1 MRAITLILFIL
12 SLQLNSYSQPSAAT
26 VQKDVKDDLGA
37 NCISVKVSGGGSSS
51 TEYVNG
57 GYSTFYRVS
66 VSAILKTDMPGVTKI
81 AKGAAK
87 YSHAGGGKYTY
98 KQYAPGT
105 VEYNGLPAPDT
116 SKIRAFILS
125 MSDYG
130 LTEAT
135 FLDDVIGFSFLKTP
149 EPLWHTLL
157 SVSLPV
163 SLVFT
168 RRISDA
174 RLETVK
180 RPYLLRLYRN
190 SANEPWTNVAWTT
203 PDYRM
208 YNIKEETLVLRKLG
222 EYEMS
227 KTTYWVEKSKIK
239 EAEKIAAAR
248 PKVET
253 PTVNNMKDVFKWYH
267 ALLMEGDYTKVEAAI
282 IQLLHPDLID
292 SRTKLLDANAVLM
305 LDRMKKV
312 LTNDFSTYKKQ
323 YCTTPILFEVSDT
336 EISWWNKDKSQ
347 KSFITIKKE
356 NNRWYIYNVASY
368 LWTFYNEAQ
377 ANATMNAACN

>member
-1 MRAITLILFIL
+1 MRIITFIIFILF
-12 SLQLNSYSQPSAAT
+12 SQCKSYSQPSAAT
-26 VQKDVKDDLGA
+26 VQKDVKNDLGA
-37 NCISVKVSGGGSSS
+37 NCVSVKVGGGGSTA

-66 VSAILKTDMPGVTKI
+66 VSAIFKTDISGVTKI

-87 YSHAGGGKYTY
+87 YSQAGGGKYTY
-98 KQYAPGT
+98 NQYAPGT
-105 VEYNGLPAPDT
+105 VEYEGLSAPDT
-116 SKIRAFILS
+116 STIRALVLS

-130 LTEAT
+130 LTQAT
-135 FLDDVIGFSFLKTP
+135 FLDDVVSFSFLKSP

-157 SVSLPV
+157 SVSVPV
-163 SLVFT
+163 NLVFT
-168 RRISDA
+168 RRISNI
-174 RLETVK
+174 RVETVK

-203 PDYRM
+203 VDNRM
-208 YNIKEETLVLRKLG
+208 YHIKEESLSTETIG
-222 EYEMS
+222 EYKLS
-227 KTTYWVEKSKIK
+227 KMTYWAEKSRMK
-239 EAEKIAAAR
+239 EAEKISAAR
-248 PKVET
+248 PKVEI

-267 ALLMEGDYTKVEAAI
+267 ALLMEGDYAKVEAAI

-292 SRTKLLDANAVLM
+292 SRTKLLDANAVVM

-323 YCTTPILFEVSDT
+323 YCTTPVLFEVSDT
-336 EISWWNKDKSQ
+336 EIYWWNKDKTQ
-347 KSFITIKKE
+347 KSSITIKKE
-356 NNRWYIYNVASY
+356 NNKWYIYNVASY

-377 ANATMNAACN
+377 ANATMNTACK

>member
-1 MRAITLILFIL
+1 M
-12 SLQLNSYSQPSAAT
+12 NSYSQPSVAT
-26 VQKDVKDDLGA
+26 IQKDVKFDLGA
-37 NCISVKVSGGGSSS
+37 NCLSIKVVGAGATS

-57 GYSTFYRVS
+57 EYSTFYRVS

-87 YSHAGGGKYTY
+87 YSCSGGKYTFS
-98 KQYAPGT
+98 QYAPGT
-105 VEYNGLPAPDT
+105 VEYEGLAAPDT
-116 SKIRAFILS
+116 STIRALVVS

-130 LTEAT
+130 LTQAT
-135 FLDDVIGFSFLKTP
+135 FLDEVISFSFLKSP

-157 SVSLPV
+157 SVSVPV

-168 RRISDA
+168 RRIAGA

-180 RPYLLRLYRN
+180 RPYLLRLYRK
-190 SANEPWTNVAWTT
+190 SANEPWKNVAWTT
-203 PDYRM
+203 ADYRM
-208 YNIKEETLVLRKLG
+208 YNIKEESLSMETVG
-222 EYEMS
+222 EYKLS
-227 KTTYWVEKSKIK
+227 KMTYWVEKSRMK
-239 EAEKIAAAR
+239 EAEKIADAR
-248 PKVET
+248 PNVEI
-253 PTVNNMKDVFKWYH
+253 PPVNNMKDVFKWYH

-323 YCTTPILFEVSDT
+323 YCSTPVLFEVDDT

-347 KSFITIKKE
+347 KSSIKIKKE
-356 NNRWYIYNVASY
+356 NDRWYIYNVASY

-377 ANATMNAACN
+377 ANATMNTVCN